1 MSRSSRLTVC
11 LKVATLLGAG
21 LAAFLSQPNSAAAFD
36 RNQAQLF
43 GVLPAG
49 STLPEGLAVAPNGD
63 VYVATFD
70 GSKTIVVFNQNGKY
84 LRTITVGAASGGGFL
99 GIAFHPHTGA
109 LLVIDFGGGTVLDVD
124 KGSGTSRVFMT
135 SPNGPAPASGLNA
148 LEFDSQGN
156 VYVSDSFGGII
167 WRTGPHGGP
176 ATKWAEDALLKTAGD
191 PPFGANGMGFNKA
204 HSIMFVA
211 NTGNDTIVQIP
222 VTNGSGGLTA
232 GTPAIFT
239 NSVNGAD
246 GLIVD
251 DQDNLWVCANQS
263 DEIVVIDKTG
273 KVIAK
278 LGDFEGL
285 VDGGTPK
292 GLLFPA
298 SPAFSRDKKTLYV
311 TNLAL
316 DLRVGTGNPANI
328 AVDSGWAAQVKHWTV
343 SKIDTRFQPLPNK

>member
-1 MSRSSRLTVC
+1 MSRFTACV
-11 LKVATLLGAG
+11 KTAALLCAG

-70 GSKTIVVFNQNGKY
+70 GSRTIVVFNENGKL
-84 LRTITVGAASGGGFL
+84 LRTLTVHAASGGGFL
-99 GIAFHPHTGA
+99 GVAFHPHTGA
-109 LLVIDFGGGTVLDVD
+109 FLVIDFGAGTVLNVD
-124 KGSGTSRVFMT
+124 KNTGASSVFMT
-135 SPNGPAPASGLNA
+135 SPNGPAPNSGLNA
-148 LEFDSQGN
+148 LEFDRMGN
-156 VYVSDSFGGII
+156 VYVSDSFGGVI
-167 WRTGPHGGP
+167 WRTGANGGTV
-176 ATKWAEDALLKTAGD
+176 TKWIEDPLLKTAGD

-204 HSIMFVA
+204 QSILFVA

-222 VTNGSGGLTA
+222 VVSGAGGATA
-232 GTPAIFT
+232 GTPAVFT
-239 NSVNGAD
+239 NSINGAD
-246 GLIVD
+246 GLILD

-263 DEIVVIDKTG
+263 DEIVVVDKTG

-298 SPAFSRDKKTLYV
+298 SPGFSRDKRTLYV

-328 AVDSGWAAQVKHWTV
+328 AVNSAWAAQVKHWTV
-343 SKIDTRFQPLPNK
+343 SKINTQFQPLPDK